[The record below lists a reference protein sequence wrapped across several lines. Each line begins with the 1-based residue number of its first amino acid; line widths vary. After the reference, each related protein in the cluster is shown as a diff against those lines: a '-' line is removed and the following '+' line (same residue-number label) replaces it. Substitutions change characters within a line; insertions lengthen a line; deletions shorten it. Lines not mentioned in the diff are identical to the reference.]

1 MGPKAP
7 GPWKTLYG
15 NDLAKA
21 PAGTLKQDNFDK
33 THFRKMWHIPPEPI
47 NPGMKTI
54 KNAKKHE
61 KDATDFFAR
70 RSCPETIGIAHANR
84 QPKCPET
91 IGIPHANGIT
101 KTDGR
106 FISKMQKTASTH
118 HDRNHAET

>member
-54 KNAKKHE
+54 KKE
-61 KDATDFFAR
+61 KNTNNTPRIFSHDD
-70 RSCPETIGIAHANR
+70 HV
-84 QPKCPET
+84 PKP
-91 IGIPHANGIT
+91 
-101 KTDGR
+101 
-106 FISKMQKTASTH
+106 
-118 HDRNHAET
+118 